1 MPPDPIP
8 TQEEADDFREQ
19 AVAGI
24 TTGPVNTT
32 VPRISGTG
40 TIGATL
46 SCSTG
51 DWTNQPSSYSYQWKS
66 AAANT
71 GTNQSTY
78 VVLAGDATKSIT
90 CVVTAM
96 NHHGSAVATPSNAIA
111 IP

>member
-8 TQEEADDFREQ
+8 TQEEADDFKEA
-19 AVAGI
+19 AVGI
-24 TTGPVNTT
+24 LVGPINTN

-40 TIGATL
+40 AIGATL

-51 DWTNQPSSYSYQWKS
+51 DWANQPSSFAYQWKS
-66 AAANT
+66 AAVNT
-71 GTNQSTY
+71 GANQSTY

-90 CVVTAM
+90 CVVTAS
-96 NHHGSAVATPSNAIA
+96 NHHGSAVAAPSNAIA